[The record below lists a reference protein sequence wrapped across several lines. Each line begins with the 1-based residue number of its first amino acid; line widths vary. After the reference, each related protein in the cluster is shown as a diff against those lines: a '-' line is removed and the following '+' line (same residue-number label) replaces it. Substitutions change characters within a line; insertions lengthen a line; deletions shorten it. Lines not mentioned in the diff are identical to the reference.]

1 MANNMNG
8 GGTDPQTPANGENQ
22 NGLIILGTH
31 IHCEG
36 CATDIIKCLRGFEG
50 VEDVK
55 VNSKEHRV
63 NVKGKEA
70 DPLKVLERVR
80 AKCEN
85 KHVELISPKLKPKP
99 KPDPPPKPAEDDD
112 DNEPLVMIIV
122 ITIFIHCENCAQETK
137 SCIERMKGV
146 QMVTVDAP
154 KKQMTVIG
162 GIEPQNLVDYMYKR
176 CGKHATI
183 VKHEYQDKE
192 KAAKR
197 LAKLKKNG
205 NTNGNQQGSDDE
217 KKQEDEKKT
226 SEKLK
231 DVYYHYPPQY
241 NPDPLYPCLLLN
253 DENPHACGIM

>member
-1 MANNMNG
+1 MANNMNRG
-8 GGTDPQTPANGENQ
+8 GGTHPQTLANGDNQ

-36 CATDIIKCLRGFEG
+36 CATHIIKCLRGFEG

-99 KPDPPPKPAEDDD
+99 KPDPPPKPAEDEVWTFLKSAHFLLYDIYLID
-112 DNEPLVMIIV
+112 LIVVLLMQPLVMIIV

-146 QMVTVDAP
+146 QMVTVDAS

-162 GIEPQNLVDYMYKR
+162 GIEPQNLVDYLYKR

-183 VKHEYQDKE
+183 V
-192 KAAKR
+192 R
-197 LAKLKKNG
+197 
-205 NTNGNQQGSDDE
+205 NQPFIFRH
-217 KKQEDEKKT
+217 
-226 SEKLK
+226 
-231 DVYYHYPPQY
+231 VFIFH
-241 NPDPLYPCLLLN
+241 LLLK
-253 DENPHACGIM
+253 